1 MLLPTNQNPVQVNSL
16 ITAMPSPFAPEL
28 PQRLQEI
35 LTMMCEGL
43 SSKEIGD
50 RLHLSPHTVKDYRKS
65 IFERMGVRNV
75 VELVNKVNQLHAD
88 QRLAERPDLKAALA
102 QPPEILVVEDTPDL
116 QGWVVCSLMLA
127 GFPTR
132 GVANRSEM
140 LTALAEKAASILVL
154 DLNLG
159 EDEADGLVIAE
170 EMRHRSDMG
179 IIMMTSRGMVDQRIH
194 GLALGADAYL
204 VKPIDIR
211 ELQAVITNLH
221 RRLIEGRFIT

>member
-1 MLLPTNQNPVQVNSL
+1 
-16 ITAMPSPFAPEL
+16 MPSPFAPEL

-75 VELVNKVNQLHAD
+75 VELVNKVYQLHAD

-221 RRLIEGRFIT
+221 RRLIEGRCIT

>member
-1 MLLPTNQNPVQVNSL
+1 LLLPTNQNPVQVNSL